1 MRTAGVALPPG
12 LRPVV
17 LLPRPDPGSC
27 PLSRPNNERNRQGI
41 EPCCHADWYGSSS
54 VNRLWYGRSDIPL
67 FHCLVISPTK
77 LLLIVCRHKNI
88 ISDYHPLITSTE
100 DRGQM
105 SGKKLRMPSAE
116 LRQILAENIRAYR
129 KSKRMSQEEFAH
141 ICNLHRTYV
150 GSVERAER
158 NVSLSTLE
166 ILSAALDVSVS
177 ELLTK
182 RTFEDEQ

>member
-1 MRTAGVALPPG
+1 M
-12 LRPVV
+12 
-17 LLPRPDPGSC
+17 
-27 PLSRPNNERNRQGI
+27 
-41 EPCCHADWYGSSS
+41 
-54 VNRLWYGRSDIPL
+54 
-67 FHCLVISPTK
+67 
-77 LLLIVCRHKNI
+77 LLIVCRHKNI
-88 ISDYHPLITSTE
+88 TSDNYHLIASTE

-105 SGKKLRMPSAE
+105 RGKKLRTPSAE

-166 ILSAALDVSVS
+166 ILSVALDVSVS
-177 ELLTK
+177 ALLTK
-182 RTFEDEQ
+182 RTF